1 MRSPFSLIKREMK
14 EYDMALSDPLDAA
27 SALVRERF
35 EHAVA
40 AFLGGSALSPQRT
53 TSSDL
58 DIVVIIDEEGAPY
71 RETLRYDGWLCE
83 LFVHD
88 ATSFDDFTNREI
100 AQRRSPL
107 LQMCAD
113 GTILLTRDGIA
124 ENYQLLARDKL
135 EDGPPPL
142 SKAESDQLRYALT
155 DLLDDFNDAI
165 DRAEFL
171 YIATQ
176 LFVKASELALSSNN
190 QWTGTGKW
198 MARRLAAS
206 DPLVLERLSSGY
218 HDAIGTN
225 QRVALRTI
233 VTEILNAAG
242 GPLAEG
248 YHA

>member
-1 MRSPFSLIKREMK
+1 MR
-14 EYDMALSDPLDAA
+14 EYGVEEKNPLDVARALVSERFA
-27 SALVRERF
+27 SAL
-35 EHAVA
+35 A
-40 AFLGGSALSPQRT
+40 AYLSGSALSPQRT
-53 TSSDL
+53 SSSDL
-58 DIVVIIDEEGAPY
+58 DIVVLIEDASAPF

-88 ATSFDDFTNREI
+88 AASFDDFTTREI
-100 AQRRSPL
+100 AHRRSPL

-113 GTILLTRDGIA
+113 GAILVSRDGTA
-124 ENYQLLARDKL
+124 ERYQALAREKL
-135 EDGPPPL
+135 NDGPPPL
-142 SKAESDQLRYALT
+142 TTAEIDHLRYSLT
-155 DLLDDFNDAI
+155 TLLDDFNDAI

-176 LFVKASELALSSNN
+176 LFVKASELDLSIKN

-218 HDAIGTN
+218 DDAIGTN
-225 QRVALRTI
+225 KRTALRTI
-233 VTEILNAAG
+233 VTEILDAAG

>member
-1 MRSPFSLIKREMK
+1 M
-14 EYDMALSDPLDAA
+14 
-27 SALVRERF
+27 
-35 EHAVA
+35 
-40 AFLGGSALSPQRT
+40 
-53 TSSDL
+53 
-58 DIVVIIDEEGAPY
+58 VIIEGEGAPY

-88 ATSFDDFTNREI
+88 AASFEEFTKQEI

-113 GTILLTRDGIA
+113 GATLLSRDGTA
-124 ENYQLLARDKL
+124 ETYQALARERL
-135 EDGPPPL
+135 EVGPPPL
-142 SKAESDQLRYALT
+142 SEAESTQLRYALT
-155 DLLDDFNDAI
+155 NLLDDFDDAI

-171 YIATQ
+171 FIATQ

-206 DPLVLERLSSGY
+206 DPLVLERLSTGY
-218 HDAIGTN
+218 DDAIGTN
-225 QRVALRTI
+225 KRGALRTI
-233 VTEILNAAG
+233 VTEILDAAG